1 MSSGSEPSE
10 PRYHRGMTEA
20 SSDRDGP
27 DYLAPYADAVKAH
40 GASFEATL
48 WASKPKQI
56 GRFEVMTE
64 MVDFTGRVVVDA
76 GCGLGDFASFCEE
89 RAIAYGRYI
98 GLEAMADMVKAAER
112 RGLAEARF
120 VESDFAADAGV
131 FERLAKSDKADL
143 VVFSGSLNTFEPE
156 HAFEVV
162 KRAFAAAREG
172 VVFNF
177 LSAKNHER
185 EAIDPSPAK
194 RFEPA
199 QMLEW
204 SLGLTPRVRFRQDYF
219 DGHDGTIAMFHSDR
233 AGTRA

>member
-1 MSSGSEPSE
+1 MIVSEPSG
-10 PRYHRGMTEA
+10 PRYHRAMAEPTP
-20 SSDRDGP
+20 DRESP

-48 WASKPKQI
+48 WASKPKQV
-56 GRFEVMTE
+56 GRFEVMTD

-76 GCGLGDFASFCEE
+76 GCGLGDLASFCEE

-98 GLEAMADMVKAAER
+98 GLEAMPDMVQAAQQ

-120 VESDFAADAGV
+120 EESDFAADSGV
-131 FERLAKSDKADL
+131 FDRLAKSDGVDL

-156 HAFEVV
+156 RAFEVV
-162 KRAFAAAREG
+162 KRAFHAAREG

-177 LSAKNHER
+177 LSSKNHER
-185 EAIDPSPAK
+185 ELIDPSPAK

-199 QMLEW
+199 RMLER
-204 SLGLTPRVRFRQDYF
+204 SLELTPRVRFRQDYF
-219 DGHDGTIAMFHSDR
+219 DGHDATIAMFHSDR